1 MTYTISDAGLDL
13 LFREARTHNG
23 WTDQKVSET
32 HIRAIYELLK
42 FGPTSAN
49 CSPARFVFIAS
60 DAGREKLKPCLDE
73 GNIEKTMSAPLTVVI
88 GNDLNFP
95 EHLPTLFPHADAKSW
110 FIGNDPLIREAAMR
124 NGTLQGAYLMMA
136 ARSLGF
142 NCGPMSGFDAE
153 KVEAAF
159 FPGTN
164 IKANFLCNI
173 GHGTQKDMFPR
184 LPKLD
189 FDEAC
194 RLE

>member
-1 MTYTISDAGLDL
+1 
-13 LFREARTHNG
+13 
-23 WTDQKVSET
+23 
-32 HIRAIYELLK
+32 
-42 FGPTSAN
+42 
-49 CSPARFVFIAS
+49 
-60 DAGREKLKPCLDE
+60 
-73 GNIEKTMSAPLTVVI
+73 
-88 GNDLNFP
+88 
-95 EHLPTLFPHADAKSW
+95 
-110 FIGNDPLIREAAMR
+110 MR